1 MNIYEKLYE
10 KKYLNRVIHTTLNP
24 KNPGVVRLH
33 LVPSKFSLFKN
44 NPSIVILNGKD
55 IIPLNPAWT
64 ILLSIFIDEVNRYKG
79 KEISEKELEE
89 ISDITLH
96 RMKKIY
102 HFVKK
107 EVFKNDLLN
116 MIDLFVAISNK
127 EKIDVDLGQISIN
140 SFAKFMRAPHRMDL
154 MISSM
159 QKDKH
164 WNCNQQCI
172 HCYAA
177 NQEYAETKELST
189 DEWKKV
195 IDICKK
201 NCIPQITFTGGEPT
215 LREDLVE
222 LVEYSEWFVTRLNTN
237 GALLTKKL
245 CDRLYNASL
254 DSIQI
259 TLYSNIPEIHN
270 ELVGVN
276 NFDKTVQGIKNAI
289 SSKLN
294 VSINTPLCTLNKNYV
309 DTLKFAKELGVTYA
323 SSSGIITTGN
333 AKNIK
338 SKLTKLNKREIT
350 SIMKKACQYAEQE
363 KMELSFTSP
372 GWIDENE
379 LRKMKLD
386 IPSCGACLSNMAIS
400 PDGNVMPC
408 QSWLGKDASLGN
420 ILKKDWEKIWNSRRC
435 KQIRYNSAKISNIC
449 PLREGGGRNEKK

>member
-1 MNIYEKLYE
+1 MNIYEKMYE

-44 NPSIVILNGKD
+44 TPSIVILNGKD
-55 IIPLNPAWT
+55 IIPLNPSWT
-64 ILLSIFIDEVNRYKG
+64 ILLSIFIDEINRYKG
-79 KEISEKELEE
+79 REISEKELEE
-89 ISDITLH
+89 VSNITLY

-107 EVFKNDLLN
+107 DVFKKDLLN
-116 MIDLFVAISNK
+116 MINLFVAISNK
-127 EKIDVDLGQISIN
+127 EKVSLNLGQISI
-140 SFAKFMRAPHRMDL
+140 SKFAKFMRAPHRMDL

-159 QKDKH
+159 KKNDH
-164 WNCNQQCI
+164 WNCNQQCM

-177 NQEYAETKELST
+177 TQEYAETKELST
-189 DEWKKV
+189 NEWKRV

-237 GALLTKKL
+237 GVLLTRKL

-270 ELVGVN
+270 ELVGAN
-276 NFDKTVQGIKNAI
+276 NFDKTVQGIKNAVA
-289 SSKLN
+289 SGLN
-294 VSINTPLCTLNKNYV
+294 VSINTPLCKLNKNYV

-323 SSSGIITTGN
+323 SVSGIIITGN
-333 AKNIK
+333 AKNKNSK
-338 SKLTKLNKREIT
+338 STNLSKKDIT
-350 SIMKKACQYAEQE
+350 SVMKKACKYAEEE
-363 KMELSFTSP
+363 KIELSFTSP
-372 GWIDENE
+372 GWIDESE
-379 LRKMKLD
+379 LLKMKLD
-386 IPSCGACLSNMAIS
+386 IPSCGACLSNMAVS

-408 QSWLGKDASLGN
+408 QSWLGKESSLGN
-420 ILKKDWEKIWNSRRC
+420 ILEKRWDKIWNSSKC
-435 KQIRYNSAKISNIC
+435 KHIRFKSSKISNIC
-449 PLREGGGRNEKK
+449 PLKGGNIDEKN